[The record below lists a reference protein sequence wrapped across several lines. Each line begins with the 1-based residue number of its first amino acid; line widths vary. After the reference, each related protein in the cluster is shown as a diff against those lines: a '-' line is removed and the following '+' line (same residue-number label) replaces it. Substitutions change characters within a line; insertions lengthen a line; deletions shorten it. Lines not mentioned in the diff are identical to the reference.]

1 MATREVVLLPGLWMP
16 GVAMTPLG
24 ARLRR
29 AGHDPRIFRYRGRD
43 PLEANVERLRL
54 FCRGPAHFVGHSLGG
69 IVILETLLR
78 HRTLEAGS
86 VVLIG
91 SPVLGCQAGT
101 RLAGA
106 GVGRWMMGASA
117 ALWQPRVASWTRP
130 EPLGV
135 IAGTQALGLGRLLGR
150 MPGPNDGVVCVS
162 ETYVEGMRD
171 QALVRVGHTGLIF
184 SRAVAELVAAFLR
197 RGSFR

>member
-1 MATREVVLLPGLWMP
+1 MLLPGLWMP
-16 GVAMTPLG
+16 GVAMTLLG

-29 AGHDPRIFRYRGRD
+29 AGHDARIFRYPGRD
-43 PLEANVERLRL
+43 SLEANVERLRR

-78 HRTLEAGS
+78 HRALEASS

-91 SPVLGCQAGT
+91 SPAGGCQAGR

-106 GVGRWMMGASA
+106 GVGRWMMGACA
-117 ALWQPRVASWTRP
+117 ELWQPRVVAWTRA

-135 IAGTQALGLGRLLGR
+135 IAGTRALGLGRVLGR
-150 MPGPNDGVVCVS
+150 LPGQNDGVVCMS

-171 QALVRVGHTGLIF
+171 QALVRVGHSGLIV
-184 SRAVAELVAAFLR
+184 SRPVAELVAAFLR